1 MEENLSLNNLLDQNR
16 RYFEDSTNEMN
27 KTREEIRKL
36 KLLQRHND
44 TEAEQFKKENDIL
57 KSQIEILNSKLLSHQ
72 DQDDAIMNQVEAR
85 IKEFRLVLQN
95 KDEEIRQL
103 NDLNIEM
110 KEMLGRAQIDS
121 DKVKVSALTKVI

>member
-1 MEENLSLNNLLDQNR
+1 
-16 RYFEDSTNEMN
+16 MN

-36 KLLQRHND
+36 KLLQKHND
-44 TEAEQFKKENDIL
+44 SQAEQSKKENDIL

-103 NDLNIEM
+103 NELNIEM
-110 KEMLGRAQIDS
+110 KEMLSRAQIDS
-121 DKVKVSALTKVI
+121 DKVKVSALTKVTCIFYFI